1 MKTYRAA
8 QSRFGSRLEEHDFG
22 ELYSLLDYFYRVYAI
37 REDAVKLVLDTIAEA
52 YSTEYGH
59 DDPAAIKLLH
69 NPRGAGRKKK
79 ISVEA
84 QQEIRSL
91 HKSGLSVREIA
102 QNTGIS
108 KSTVQRILQ

>member
-8 QSRFGSRLEEHDFG
+8 QSRFGSRLEKHDFG
-22 ELYSLLDYFYRVYAI
+22 ELYNLLDYFYRVYAI
-37 REDAVKLVLDTIAEA
+37 QEDAVKLVLDTIAEA
-52 YSTEYGH
+52 YSSEYGY

-69 NPRGAGRKKK
+69 NPRGAGRKKM
-79 ISVEA
+79 ISAEV
-84 QQEIRSL
+84 QRKVRSL

-102 QNTGIS
+102 QDTGIS